1 MQIVTTHKGTDFD
14 GLSSLVAATVIY
26 PDAIPVLPT
35 YVNPNLKNFLAI
47 HKDLFNLYSPKEIDV
62 NEVTSLVVV
71 DTNSWGRLEGIE
83 ALRDKEGLEIILW
96 DHHGPGDIRAGY
108 EVQEEV
114 GAAVSLLI
122 KEIETQRKLI
132 TPIQATLFLM
142 GIYEDTGFLS
152 FPSTLARDAYAAA
165 FLLDRKADLNILNTF
180 LKQAYGKKQK
190 DILFAMLQ
198 KATRDTI
205 NDFSVSLCRIEVEG
219 RVRNLNMVVQMYRE
233 IVNVDAA
240 FGIFKDIESNKCMVI
255 GRSAADEL
263 NIGLI
268 MRSLG
273 GGGHPG
279 AGSAMLKNV
288 KPQTIEETIGEMIRG
303 NQHSSVMLSD
313 IMSYPVVTVSE
324 DTAVEEVANLLREI
338 GCTGIP
344 VVDKDERLVGMIS
357 RKDFKKIRKDRQMQS
372 PVKAFMSRDVKT
384 ISHTKSAMEAA
395 RLMIRYDIGRIP
407 VMDDEDAIIGI
418 VTRSDTMLYFYDL
431 LPD

>member
-1 MQIVTTHKGTDFD
+1 MQIATTHKGTDFD
-14 GLSSLVAATVIY
+14 GLASLVAATVIY
-26 PDAIPVLPT
+26 PGAIPVLPA
-35 YVNPNLKNFLAI
+35 YINPNLKSFLAI
-47 HKDLFNLYSPKEIDV
+47 HKDLFNLYSPKDIDM
-62 NEVTSLVVV
+62 NQVTSLVVV
-71 DTNSWGRLEGIE
+71 DTNSWGRLEGME
-83 ALRDKEGLEIILW
+83 QLRKKENLEIIQW
-96 DHHGPGDIRAGY
+96 DHHGTGDLRPDY

-114 GAAVSLLI
+114 GATVSLLVR
-122 KEIETQRKLI
+122 EIETQRKLI

-152 FPSTLARDAYAAA
+152 FPSTLAKDAYAAA

-190 DILFAMLQ
+190 DILFNMLQ

-205 NDFSVSLCRIEVEG
+205 NDFSVSICRIEVEG
-219 RVRNLNMVVQMYRE
+219 RVQNLNMVVQMYRE

-240 FGIFKDIESNKCMVI
+240 FGIFKDVESNKCMVI
-255 GRSAADEL
+255 GRSATDEL

-268 MRSLG
+268 MRSIG

-279 AGSAMLKNV
+279 AGSAMLKNAR
-288 KPQTIEETIGEMIRG
+288 PETIEETIVEMIRG

-324 DTAVEEVANLLREI
+324 DTAVEEVASLLREI
-338 GCTGIP
+338 GCTGLP
-344 VVDKDERLVGMIS
+344 VVDKEERLVGIIS
-357 RKDFKKIRKDRQMQS
+357 RKDFKKIKKTAQMQS

-384 ISHTKSAMEAA
+384 VSHTKSAVEAA
-395 RLMIRYDIGRIP
+395 KLMIRHDIGRIP
-407 VMDDEDAIIGI
+407 VMDDENAIIGI